1 MNALQPHEERVVL
14 EKDELDARLRKA
26 RGFIMNLSFMDL
38 PQAERVLLVRQ
49 VNCMDELSNI
59 LRERIAIFRAKAG
72 S

>member
-1 MNALQPHEERVVL
+1 MNALQPHEERVVV
-14 EKDELDARLRKA
+14 EKDQLDANLRKA
-26 RGFIMNLSFMDL
+26 RGFLMNPSFMETPL
-38 PQAERVLLVRQ
+38 AERQLLVRQ

>member
-1 MNALQPHEERVVL
+1 MNALQPHEERVVI
-14 EKDELDARLRKA
+14 EKDELDANLRKA
-26 RGFIMNLSFMDL
+26 CGFIMNPAFIDV
-38 PQAERVLLVRQ
+38 PEAERKLLVRQ